1 MALLAALVI
10 FTVIARYCFSLS
22 WKQLAEFNTTLFA
35 FTTFWGMGINVIK
48 DEHVMID
55 IIYDGVKPARKRWLA
70 IVNYLIVLAVDL
82 VFTYQGFKYVGVAGK
97 QISQGMEIPMMYM
110 YGIMPVCGIICAICV
125 VIKIITLYKADISLR
140 ERRENTYGNAHPSG
154 AADLLCCAGRAA
166 GLCNRR
172 FLRELYSD
180 LRTQLYHHAAAAR
193 MERRLQRADDSHA
206 AVHAGR

>member
-55 IIYDGVKPARKRWLA
+55 ILYDGVSLPASAGLPSSTTSSCWLWFWCSPIRA
-70 IVNYLIVLAVDL
+70 SSMWVLPVSRSVRAWR
-82 VFTYQGFKYVGVAGK
+82 
-97 QISQGMEIPMMYM
+97 SPMMYM

-125 VIKIITLYKADISLR
+125 VIKIITLYKADISYFAPKNQALSR
-140 ERRENTYGNAHPSG
+140 
-154 AADLLCCAGRAA
+154 
-166 GLCNRR
+166 
-172 FLRELYSD
+172 
-180 LRTQLYHHAAAAR
+180 
-193 MERRLQRADDSHA
+193 DDA
-206 AVHAGR
+206 

>member
-1 MALLAALVI
+1 MKNNRKGLSTIEKLKKIGKKLFDIYFTIGVIAMALLAALVI

-55 IIYDGVKPARKRWLA
+55 ILYDGVKPARKRWLA
-70 IVNYLIVLAVDL
+70 LVNYLIVLAVVL

-125 VIKIITLYKADISLR
+125 VIKIITLYKADISYFAPKNQALSR
-140 ERRENTYGNAHPSG
+140 
-154 AADLLCCAGRAA
+154 
-166 GLCNRR
+166 
-172 FLRELYSD
+172 
-180 LRTQLYHHAAAAR
+180 
-193 MERRLQRADDSHA
+193 DDA
-206 AVHAGR
+206 